1 MHQAPRAACA
11 ALLLAMVSVVSPA
24 NAGAILGEPVLGGQL
39 VVASAGQ
46 DVIAQFLGSDAGY
59 YDSLYSYLYFGGAS
73 PIFGKQ
79 TPSGTEVNLG
89 SFNAGTELD
98 FRMYVSNTGLS
109 YFTGDAQRNPDGLAH
124 ALTVTSFDASTGT
137 YVTTV
142 GLEDLY
148 NGGDR
153 DYNDLSFRLF
163 NVIDPLRIPEPAT
176 LALLGLGLT
185 GIGFQQ
191 RRRMSA

>member
-11 ALLLAMVSVVSPA
+11 ALLLAIVSVVSPA
-24 NAGAILGEPVLGGQL
+24 NAGAILGEPVLGGRL

-59 YDSLYSYLYFGGAS
+59 YDSLYFDGESR
-73 PIFGKQ
+73 IFGKE
-79 TPSGTEVNLG
+79 TPIDTRVNLG
-89 SFNAGTELD
+89 SFNAGTELV
-98 FRMYVSNTGLS
+98 FRMYVRDTGSS

-124 ALTVTSFDASTGT
+124 ALTLTSFDASTGT

-163 NVIDPLRIPEPAT
+163 NVIDPPTPSIPEPAT